1 MSSISTSQAEVT
13 TPEPTKS
20 ERLVS
25 IDALRGFDMF
35 WIIGGD
41 SLAIA
46 ILTAG
51 QWSFSP
57 MLIEQLEHVA
67 WEGFRF
73 YDLIFPLFLFMVG
86 CVLPF
91 SLEKYREN
99 PSAVYGRIVRRT
111 ILLVLCGLIVNGL
124 LQFDWPNMR
133 YAGVLQRIGISY
145 GIAAFL
151 YLLVGLR
158 GRIAVFLG
166 ILIGYWLILRFVPSE
181 NGVAGDMSI
190 EGNLG
195 GYIDRMWLPGKIYPE
210 YYGFGDNEGLLSSIP
225 AVATALLGVFA
236 GEWLRSTKSPWMK
249 SFGLLMAGLLFLGL
263 GYGWSQWFPIIKNL
277 WTSSFVLVAGGWSL
291 ILLSLFYTV
300 IDVLKWRI
308 LAWVWVVIGMNAI
321 TIYMLGDFVNFSQI
335 SQFFLG
341 GTASLAGVWKQAVLE
356 FGVVL
361 AEWLVLYHL
370 YRHKIFLRV

>member
-1 MSSISTSQAEVT
+1 MSSISAPPTEAT
-13 TPEPTKS
+13 RPESDKA

-25 IDALRGFDMF
+25 IDALRGFGMF

-46 ILTAG
+46 ILSAG

-57 MLIEQLEHVA
+57 MLIEQLEHVT

-99 PSAVYGRIVRRT
+99 PSAVYGRVVRRT
-111 ILLVLCGLIVNGL
+111 ILLVLFGMIANGL

-145 GIAAFL
+145 GAAAFL

-158 GRIAVFLG
+158 GRVAIFCS
-166 ILIGYWLILRFVPSE
+166 ILIGYWLILRFVPGE
-181 NGVAGDMSI
+181 KGIAGDMSM

-195 GYIDRMWLPGKIYPE
+195 GYIDRLWLPGRIYKE

-225 AVATALLGVFA
+225 AVATALLGVFS
-236 GEWLRSTKSPWMK
+236 GEWLRSSKSPWTK
-249 SFGLLMAGLLFLGL
+249 SFGLLAAGLVCLGI
-263 GYGWSQWFPIIKNL
+263 GYGWSQWFPLIKNL

-300 IDVLKWRI
+300 IDVLKWKS

-321 TIYMLGDFVNFSQI
+321 TIYMLRDIVSFQQI

-341 GTASLAGVWKQAVLE
+341 GTADLAGAWKPVVLE
-356 FGVVL
+356 FGVLL